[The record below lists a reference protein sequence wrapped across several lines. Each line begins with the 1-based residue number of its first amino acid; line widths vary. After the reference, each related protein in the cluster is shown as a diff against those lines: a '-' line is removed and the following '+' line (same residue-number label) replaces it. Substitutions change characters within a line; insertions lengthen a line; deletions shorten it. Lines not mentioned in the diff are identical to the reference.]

1 MRFKEFLTETPTD
14 EASIREF
21 LNKTLGLDDS
31 DFIINQDKSVSLHTD
46 LNIDPVHGQS
56 LKRLPVK
63 FKEIDGDVWINNCKL
78 ETLIGLPEVVENLYL
93 INTFVKD
100 LKFAPKTFYGD
111 LVINNNRNLKSLAG
125 CPTEVPGDFSCC
137 DNHELES
144 LVGGPTTVGKS
155 YKIDTCNSLKSIEG
169 IAETIGKHLSI
180 CNNRKLD
187 NLEGIN
193 KKVKSCG
200 GKLDVSGNYFTHSIM
215 GVVVV
220 KGITSLEYKFGGK
233 ASKAFDIIFKCRT
246 EGKDALECQDLLIDA
261 GLQDFAKL

>member
-21 LNKTLGLDDS
+21 LNDTLGLDNS
-31 DFIINQDKSVSLHTD
+31 DFIINDDKTVSLHTD
-46 LNIDPVHGQS
+46 LNIDPVHGQT

-63 FKEIDGDVWINNCKL
+63 FKEIDGDVWINNCSL
-78 ETLIGLPEVVENLYL
+78 ETLIGLPEVVESLYL
-93 INTFVKD
+93 INTRIKD
-100 LKFAPKTFYGD
+100 LRFAPKVFFGD
-111 LVINNNRNLKSLAG
+111 LVINNNRNLSSLTG
-125 CPTEVPGDFSCC
+125 CPAEVPGDFSCC
-137 DNHELES
+137 DNHELKS
-144 LVGGPTTVGKS
+144 LEGGPKKVGKS
-155 YKIDTCNSLKSIEG
+155 YKIDTCNALKSIDG

-180 CNNRKLD
+180 CNNRALD

-215 GVVVV
+215 GVVVL

-233 ASKAFDIIFKCRT
+233 ASKAFEIIFKCRD